1 MSKYSELDNDNEK
14 ISAVWA
20 KFSPPLSKQHIGS
33 VLTPSMLTDL
43 LIKSPSL
50 EYLDIFAKR
59 AWYDQSLSRYHKQDD
74 SPVTSNDPIPV
85 ELDFLA
91 SLYLGFNGKTMT
103 AQQFQELESS
113 LRTVPAQCLA
123 KSSHGNLNELRRTLF
138 KLNIHKD
145 LIEILKRKYFPT
157 EYFTKKNMK
166 LSENLSE
173 MDLPAE
179 VAKVIRDAFNTAGV
193 NPDTKESTQLIRKHA
208 ARREST
214 EVVTHNGSRNVSAA
228 AMTLESSYNNE
239 QELSDFIDGFMKNKN
254 SEEDLLKV
262 FNLDEVKLRQ
272 ILQPAARLFLQIN
285 YFLKTGRILKD
296 EESAVVIRNDMPG
309 INLEAIF
316 DDKPIALNILLK
328 LLVSIIDH
336 LNQNQF
342 YLFKNLI
349 KIPYNFQ
356 GMEIFEIRYNQCDTS
371 FELYTIKN
379 INLENYQS
387 LRIEFNFTFN
397 VDQMV
402 IFEPNQDL
410 TVIAV
415 DVSQPLPPNFHFT
428 EVIIHSLIKENHTIQ
443 SGTKIGQWK
452 ICTLQTKCNF
462 VPMGVTAALM
472 TKCTMAKNALNSFNK
487 RKTLSNTLSRLLMLK
502 NNQER
507 EKVEDQLFT
516 TKSRQIYVT
525 TLVDKAKVK
534 SNFLPRDK
542 RNKPKFPYNKLLENL
557 NTIILSQYLIK
568 TNMALD
574 KSDVVEL
581 QTSDPYLSNIIK
593 KLEKFGPKK
602 ELNEKFMVQDQ
613 LLFVV
618 MTILGEQVL
627 RLCLPAYVCNHI
639 LRNLHEHNKCHVP

>member
-20 KFSPPLSKQHIGS
+20 KFSPPLSKKHIGS
-33 VLTPSMLTDL
+33 ILTPSMLTDL

-74 SPVTSNDPIPV
+74 TQVTSQDPIPV
-85 ELDFLA
+85 EIDFLA
-91 SLYLGFNGKTMT
+91 SLYAGFNGKNMS

-138 KLNIHKD
+138 KLNIHED
-145 LIEILKRKYFPT
+145 LMEILRRKYFPT
-157 EYFTKKNMK
+157 EYFTKKTMK
-166 LSENLSE
+166 LSENVTE

-193 NPDTKESTQLIRKHA
+193 NPDTKESTQLIRKPA

-214 EVVTHNGSRNVSAA
+214 HNTSRDVTAA
-228 AMTLESSYNNE
+228 AMTLESNYNNE

-254 SEEDLLKV
+254 SEEDLLKL
-262 FNLDEVKLRQ
+262 FGLNEVKIRE

-316 DDKPIALNILLK
+316 DDKPIALNVLLK
-328 LLVSIIDH
+328 LLVTIIDH
-336 LNQNQF
+336 LSQNQF

-356 GMEIFEIRYNQCDTS
+356 GMENFEITYNQCDTS

-397 VDQMV
+397 VEQMV

-415 DVSQPLPPNFHFT
+415 DISQPIPPNFHFT

-452 ICTLQTKCNF
+452 VLTLQTKCNF
-462 VPMGVTAALM
+462 VPMMVPAALM
-472 TKCTMAKNALNSFNK
+472 TKCTLAKNALNSFNK
-487 RKTLSNTLSRLLMLK
+487 RKSLSDTLSRLLMLK
-502 NNQER
+502 NNPVR
-507 EKVEDQLFT
+507 EKLEDQLFT

-525 TLVDKAKVK
+525 SLVDKAKVR
-534 SNFLPRDK
+534 SQFLPRDK
-542 RNKPKFPYNKLLENL
+542 RNQPKFPYNKLLENL
-557 NTIILSQYLIK
+557 NTVILSQYLIK

-574 KSDVVEL
+574 KSDVEEL
-581 QTSDPYLSNIIK
+581 QASDPYLSNIIQ
-593 KLEKFGPKK
+593 KLDKFGAQK
-602 ELNEKFMVQDQ
+602 ELDEKFMIQDQ
-613 LLFVV
+613 LLFMVV
-618 MTILGEQVL
+618 TILKFL
-627 RLCLPAYVCNHI
+627 
-639 LRNLHEHNKCHVP
+639 